1 MFLQQFIPGTRPPA
15 PVCLE
20 LPPKTS
26 PHQVKVF
33 LLPAECFAAFHRN
46 VEKQTDNIL
55 WLTRS
60 QLRKGELCR
69 QLLRWEME
77 GFAPPDGVFVSWPQ
91 ALLPEDAD
99 DLCPA
104 MEYYFRFALPP
115 SQFCVL
121 TTNPGLGTALAQAW
135 ARYICS
141 TAETG
146 AEASLPGKEH

>member
-1 MFLQQFIPGTRPPA
+1 MVLRQFVPGTGPPA

-20 LPPKTS
+20 IPPKAS
-26 PHQVKVF
+26 SHQVTVF
-33 LLPAECFAAFHRN
+33 LMPAERFAAFRRR

-55 WLTRS
+55 WLTQS
-60 QLRKGELCR
+60 QLRQGELCR
-69 QLLRWEME
+69 QLLRWEAE
-77 GFAPPDGVFVSWPQ
+77 GFAPPDGVFVSWTQ

-121 TTNPGLGTALAQAW
+121 TTNPGLGTALAGAW
-135 ARYICS
+135 ERYLCG
-141 TAETG
+141 TAGTG
-146 AEASLPGKEH
+146 ADKSLPGKEK